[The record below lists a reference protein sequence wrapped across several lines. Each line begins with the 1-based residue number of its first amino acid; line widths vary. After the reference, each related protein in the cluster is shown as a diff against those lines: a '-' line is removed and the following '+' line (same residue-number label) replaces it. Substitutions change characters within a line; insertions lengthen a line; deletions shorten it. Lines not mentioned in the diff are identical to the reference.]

1 MERIDGMTGLEAFI
15 AATEGKKVRRV
26 KYPQGYYCIAIA
38 YPRPAGVLFGDR
50 IRFSFVMTYD
60 GKNIESCFD
69 KESGW
74 PLDNYSVNAGEF
86 MHDDW
91 EVVE

>member
-26 KYPQGYYCIAIA
+26 KYPEGYYCIAIA
-38 YPRPAGVLFGDR
+38 CPQPISVPLGDR
-50 IRFSFVMTYD
+50 IRFSFVMTHD
-60 GKNIESCFD
+60 GQNIESCFD
-69 KESGW
+69 EESGC
-74 PLDNYSVNAGEF
+74 PLDNYSVNAGQF
-86 MHDDW
+86 MHNDW

>member
-1 MERIDGMTGLEAFI
+1 MTGLEAFI

-26 KYPQGYYCIAIA
+26 KYPEGYYCIAIA
-38 YPRPAGVLFGDR
+38 CPQPISVPLGDR

-60 GKNIESCFD
+60 GQNIESCFD
-69 KESGW
+69 EESGC
-74 PLDNYSVNAGEF
+74 PLDNYSVNAGQF

-91 EVVE
+91 EVVR